1 MIKRFFRAS
10 VYYLHYLWLV
20 VGISA
25 FMSLL
30 RVVRQAD
37 QSRTSIVAN
46 RKILESL
53 ETVSGLES
61 FALVGMLISLFVLRR
76 RLKRGVIRRLGIRW
90 QRVLAGV
97 LTPFMFLAY
106 LMRDIDRL
114 AAADRGV
121 RCSRSEIRKFRASKR
136 SFLVPAMFALI
147 AKISS
152 SLNYAL
158 LGIVY
163 VTEGPGAIDDLTRY
177 LLKWISPDVFTTNL
191 DKYSEYIWLGS
202 LVYSALMTVI
212 SVIMWCLL
220 NRTSRIA
227 REALA

>member
-1 MIKRFFRAS
+1 MITRFFRQC
-10 VYYLHYLWLV
+10 VYYLHYFWV
-20 VGISA
+20 IAGISA
-25 FMSLL
+25 AWAFVKILGRAS
-30 RVVRQAD
+30 QD
-37 QSRTSIVAN
+37 RTSLSTN
-46 RKILESL
+46 REILESL
-53 ETVSGLES
+53 DTASSLEALAI
-61 FALVGMLISLFVLRR
+61 FAMLLSLFVLRR

-121 RCSRSEIRKFRASKR
+121 GRSRSEIRKFRASKR
-136 SFLVPAMFALI
+136 SFLVPAMFVLI
-147 AKISS
+147 AQLSS
-152 SLNYAL
+152 PLNNAL

-191 DKYSEYIWLGS
+191 DKYSQYIWLGS

>member
-1 MIKRFFRAS
+1 MIA
-10 VYYLHYLWLV
+10 
-20 VGISA
+20 GISA
-25 FMSLL
+25 AWAFVKILGRAS
-30 RVVRQAD
+30 QD
-37 QSRTSIVAN
+37 RTSLSTN
-46 RKILESL
+46 REILESL
-53 ETVSGLES
+53 DTASSLEALAI
-61 FALVGMLISLFVLRR
+61 FAMLLSLFVLRR
-76 RLKRGVIRRLGIRW
+76 RLKRGVIKRLGIRW

-121 RCSRSEIRKFRASKR
+121 GRSRSEIRKFRASKR
-136 SFLVPAMFALI
+136 SFLVPAMFVLI
-147 AKISS
+147 AQLSS
-152 SLNYAL
+152 PLNNAL

-191 DKYSEYIWLGS
+191 DKYSQYIWLGS

>member
-1 MIKRFFRAS
+1 MITRFFRQC
-10 VYYLHYLWLV
+10 VYYLHYFWV
-20 VGISA
+20 IAGISA
-25 FMSLL
+25 AWAFVKILGRAS
-30 RVVRQAD
+30 RD
-37 QSRTSIVAN
+37 RTSLSTN
-46 RKILESL
+46 REILESL
-53 ETVSGLES
+53 DTASSLEALAI
-61 FALVGMLISLFVLRR
+61 FAMLLSLFVLRR

-121 RCSRSEIRKFRASKR
+121 GRSRSEIRKFRASKR
-136 SFLVPAMFALI
+136 SFLVPAMFVLI
-147 AKISS
+147 AQLSS
-152 SLNYAL
+152 PLNNAL

-191 DKYSEYIWLGS
+191 DKYSQYIWLGS